1 MGISL
6 SLLPAAGSMQCCHA
20 TGNILSFY
28 VIHFVMSPLII
39 HMYLRRPCDQGCTLY
54 FNLCGFDQEMSRLHR
69 IVLMNC
75 DQEGL
80 QNAAL

>member
-6 SLLPAAGSMQCCHA
+6 SLLSTTGSMECCYA
-20 TGNILSFY
+20 TDNILSFY
-28 VIHFVMSPLII
+28 VLHFVMSPLII
-39 HMYLRRPCDQGCTLY
+39 HMYLRRSGDQGCTLF
-54 FNLCGFDQEMSRLHR
+54 FNLCGFDQEMSRLQR